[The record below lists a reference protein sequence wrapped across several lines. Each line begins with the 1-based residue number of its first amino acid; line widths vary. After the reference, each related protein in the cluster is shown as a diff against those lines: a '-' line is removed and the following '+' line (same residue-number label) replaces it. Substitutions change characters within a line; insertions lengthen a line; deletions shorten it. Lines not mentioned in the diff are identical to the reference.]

1 MSRVKLSLPR
11 AEFDAYVGR
20 LLDTFVPDGIAYELT
35 PVIDH
40 ALEWIDTCFQHVA
53 LGGYRTDGGEA
64 QLSHLHGDQFAQFL
78 YCLSNVAFRDFG
90 DVVLAQ
96 KVFLLNRARHGIIV
110 MYDTQLPEI
119 FLFVHPVGTMIGKG
133 NYSDF
138 TVFYQNVTIAND
150 ITEIPTVGRGVIF
163 YPGAFLVSKGLIG
176 EGAVLTAGTVVRY
189 DDIPPHHIVSGM
201 SPNLVMTPRKR
212 NLLGRFFMP
221 PWPDFS
227 T

>member
-1 MSRVKLSLPR
+1 MKLSLPR

-20 LLDTFVPDGIAYELT
+20 LLDTFVPDGSTHELT
-35 PVIDH
+35 PAIDR
-40 ALEWIDTCFQHVA
+40 ALEWIDICFQHVA
-53 LGGYRTDGGEA
+53 LRGYRTDEGEA

-78 YCLSNVAFRDFG
+78 YCLSNVAFRDLG

-133 NYSDF
+133 NYSNF

-150 ITEIPTVGRGVIF
+150 ITEIPTVGQGVIF
-163 YPGAFLVSKGLIG
+163 YPGSFLVSKGLIG

-189 DDIPPHHIVSGM
+189 DEIPPNHIVSGT
-201 SPNLVMTPRKR
+201 SPNLTMTPRKR
-212 NLLGRFFMP
+212 DILGRFFLP
-221 PWPDFS
+221 PTPGSS
-227 T
+227 TQ